1 VEVKLRKGAMA
12 ALPASVERLR
22 ILKTRLPDSCFQST
36 QSLNQPDPMDPA
48 VVSPSRLAELD
59 FSGSDNTV
67 LEFCD
72 ATTAWPHVTT
82 LKLNDL
88 ISFNTNWYFTILPP
102 ITPIGHIAQNM
113 DRLEVLEANGA
124 LCSDW
129 DTGHICH
136 YLGGTLRRLSIAR
149 CFLSNHAVTSI
160 ASALTNLE
168 SLDMTGCVGHSHT
181 TYFMLGNLRPTLSF
195 LNISDMNVDSGII
208 DRLRLCM
215 PECEVVHYSQS

>member
-1 VEVKLRKGAMA
+1 MA

-22 ILKTRLPDSCFQST
+22 ILNTRLPDSCFQST
-36 QSLNQPDPMDPA
+36 QSLNQADPMNQG

-59 FSGSDNTV
+59 FSGSDNTA
-67 LEFCD
+67 LEVCD

-88 ISFNTNWYFTILPP
+88 TFNTHLDYTNFPP
-102 ITPIGHIAQNM
+102 NTPVGQIVKNT

-124 LCSDW
+124 LCSDF
-129 DTGHICH
+129 DFDHICH

-149 CFLSNHAVTSI
+149 CFLTNHAVTSI
-160 ASALTNLE
+160 ASAFTNLE
-168 SLDMTGCVGHSHT
+168 SLDISGCPGHVLQSHMS
-181 TYFMLGNLRPTLSF
+181 YFMFGNLRPTLSF
-195 LNISDMNVDSGII
+195 LNLSDMNVDSGII

-215 PECEVVHYSQS
+215 PECEIVH